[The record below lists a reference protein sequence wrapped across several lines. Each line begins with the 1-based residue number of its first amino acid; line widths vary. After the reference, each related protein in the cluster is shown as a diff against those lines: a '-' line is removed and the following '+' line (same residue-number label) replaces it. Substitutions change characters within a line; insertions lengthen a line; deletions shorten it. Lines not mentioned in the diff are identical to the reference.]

1 MTSTV
6 LVRLVVDVESE
17 KSIPATE
24 VVAAAGRDFYHPE
37 ILDELI
43 KEVFNS
49 ALERRHVTQI
59 SELKK
64 LKPEVGIS
72 IKSDEGIRPSFHLS
86 WETLCL
92 ISESGADLDFDPYV
106 F

>member
-6 LVRLVVDVESE
+6 LVRLIVDTDSE
-17 KSIPATE
+17 KDMPATE
-24 VVAAAGRDFYHPE
+24 VAAAVSRDFYHPE

-43 KEVFNS
+43 REVFNS
-49 ALERRHVTQI
+49 ALEKRYVAQI
-59 SELKK
+59 SELNK
-64 LKPEVGIS
+64 LKPEVGVS
-72 IKSDEGIRPSFHLS
+72 IRSDEGIRPSFHLS

-92 ISESGADLDFDPYV
+92 ISEAGAELDFDPYV